1 VHYALYSVT
10 FNGGTTMSVQITT
23 AFVEQYKSNVFHL
36 AQQKGSKLRDAV
48 RTESIVGKSHFFE
61 RIGSTAAVKRTSRH
75 ADTPRVDTPHSRRK
89 VTMDDYDWADLIDD
103 SDKVRLLISPQS
115 EYAKA
120 GAYAMGRTMD
130 DVIIAA
136 ATGNAFG
143 GVSGGS
149 TIALPAG
156 QKIAHGSTGLT
167 IAKLISAK
175 EKLDAANVD
184 PDEARV
190 LVCSAKQISDLL
202 GTTQITSADFNS
214 VKALVQGDIDT
225 FMGFKFIRS
234 ERLGLDSNSNRQVL
248 AFTNTS
254 MGLALGKDIQ
264 TKISERADKNY
275 STQVYLCMTIGATRV
290 EDEKVIEIACTE

>member
-1 VHYALYSVT
+1 
-10 FNGGTTMSVQITT
+10 MSVQITT

-184 PDEARV
+184 PDEARTI
-190 LVCSAKQISDLL
+190 VCSAKQISDLL
-202 GTTQITSADFNS
+202 RTTQITSADFNS

-234 ERLGLDSNSNRQVL
+234 ERLGTDSNGNRQVL

-290 EDEKVIEIACTE
+290 EDEKVVESACTEL

>member
-1 VHYALYSVT
+1 
-10 FNGGTTMSVQITT
+10 MSVQITT

-36 AQQKGSKLRDAV
+36 AQQKGSKSRDAV

-149 TIALPAG
+149 TIGLPAG

-184 PDEARV
+184 PDEART

-202 GTTQITSADFNS
+202 GTTQITSSDFNS

-225 FMGFKFIRS
+225 FMGFRFIRS
-234 ERLGLDSNSNRQVL
+234 ERLGTDSNGNRQVL

-290 EDEKVIEIACTE
+290 EDEKVLEIACTE

>member
-1 VHYALYSVT
+1 
-10 FNGGTTMSVQITT
+10 MSTQITT

-120 GAYAMGRTMD
+120 GAFAMGRTMD

-156 QKIAHGSTGLT
+156 QKIAHGSAGLT
-167 IAKLISAK
+167 IAKLIEAK

-184 PDEARV
+184 PDEART
-190 LVCSAKQISDLL
+190 LVCSAKQISNLL
-202 GTTQITSADFNS
+202 GTTQITSSDFNS

-225 FMGFKFIRS
+225 FMGFRFIRS
-234 ERLGLDSNSNRQVL
+234 ERLGTDANGNRQVL

-290 EDEKVIEIACTE
+290 EDEKVLEIACTE

>member
-1 VHYALYSVT
+1 
-10 FNGGTTMSVQITT
+10 MSVQITT

-103 SDKVRLLISPQS
+103 TDKVRLLISPQS

-149 TIALPAG
+149 TIGLPAG

-184 PDEARV
+184 PDEART

-202 GTTQITSADFNS
+202 GTTQITSSDFNS

-225 FMGFKFIRS
+225 FMGFRFIRS
-234 ERLGLDSNSNRQVL
+234 ERLGTDSNGNRQVL

-290 EDEKVIEIACTE
+290 EDEKVLEIACTE